1 VGDEERHAAVADGL
15 TGRHLAT
22 LPWVATYHG
31 PTASTPAARQMRMF
45 GIEPRVQVVTETFLT
60 VPGLVAGS
68 DRIALLQRRLVDLL
82 PLDAGIRALPVPFEA
97 GPRVEA
103 MWWHPVYDV
112 DAEHRYLRD
121 LVGRAA
127 GLAVEPAAACSG
139 RDRGSG
145 VSSGV

>member
-1 VGDEERHAAVADGL
+1 MVSADHEAVEGGL
-15 TGRHLAT
+15 TVQHMAT

-31 PTASTPAARQMRMF
+31 PTASTPAARQMRMS
-45 GIEPRVQVVTETFLT
+45 GIEPRVQVVTESFLT

-97 GPRVEA
+97 GPLVEA
-103 MWWHPVYDV
+103 MWWHPAYDD

-121 LVGRAA
+121 LVERAA
-127 GLAVEPAAACSG
+127 ALAVEPANSARWRESTNPPN
-139 RDRGSG
+139 R
-145 VSSGV
+145 